1 LIVTDSDGTGTI
13 LFDNHSGGFGP
24 IKGFS
29 VPQGGYGVGLADF
42 NSDGKLDMAVTSP
55 GAASQVTIYT
65 GKGDGTFGS
74 GIVQYATGGNPR
86 NLAVGDFTGDGVPD
100 LVVASADASVVSFL
114 PNRGNG
120 TFAAAGS
127 YTAHTNPV
135 FVAAADF
142 NHDGKRDIATIN
154 AGSQDV
160 NVLLNKAKGAFQ
172 SSGNFSVGAV
182 PTGMAVADVNHDR
195 KMDIVVSTATGGGVF
210 LGNGDGTFGSI
221 IPFTNPAGTTTYLTV
236 TDLNRDGRPDVVQ
249 VSPDTSSVIVR
260 LGNGDGTFKP
270 AQTFTV
276 DAGPV
281 WVAVGRF
288 NADAFPDLIVVA
300 KDANLVDILLGTG
313 GGNFGPATS
322 VGYRANSPTSV
333 AIGDFNKDTKLDIVV
348 TDFAKP
354 DKTAGS
360 AGVLLGNG
368 DGTFQT
374 AKRFATVILNPTSV
388 VVGDFNGDTKQDI
401 LVSSGVVN
409 DALLAGNGDGTLQK
423 PSMVISG
430 ENITNLAVGDFD
442 GDHVLDFIQ
451 CNSGQNV
458 NVLLNTQ

>member
-1 LIVTDSDGTGTI
+1 
-13 LFDNHSGGFGP
+13 
-24 IKGFS
+24 
-29 VPQGGYGVGLADF
+29 
-42 NSDGKLDMAVTSP
+42 
-55 GAASQVTIYT
+55 
-65 GKGDGTFGS
+65 
-74 GIVQYATGGNPR
+74 
-86 NLAVGDFTGDGVPD
+86 
-100 LVVASADASVVSFL
+100 
-114 PNRGNG
+114 
-120 TFAAAGS
+120 
-127 YTAHTNPV
+127 
-135 FVAAADF
+135 
-142 NHDGKRDIATIN
+142 
-154 AGSQDV
+154 
-160 NVLLNKAKGAFQ
+160 
-172 SSGNFSVGAV
+172 
-182 PTGMAVADVNHDR
+182 
-195 KMDIVVSTATGGGVF
+195 
-210 LGNGDGTFGSI
+210 
-221 IPFTNPAGTTTYLTV
+221 
-236 TDLNRDGRPDVVQ
+236 
-249 VSPDTSSVIVR
+249 
-260 LGNGDGTFKP
+260 
-270 AQTFTV
+270 
-276 DAGPV
+276 
-281 WVAVGRF
+281 
-288 NADAFPDLIVVA
+288 
-300 KDANLVDILLGTG
+300 LGTG

-388 VVGDFNGDTKQDI
+388 VVGDFNGDTKADV